1 MAAKHRVRD
10 VIDLDEAER
19 LRAALL
25 RWYERARRDLPWRA
39 RPGAPADPWAVL
51 VSEVML
57 QQTTA
62 ATVARRFPV
71 FLERFPSPQAMA
83 AASLD
88 DVLHAWQGLGYYRR
102 ARALHACARAIAAEH
117 GGQVPVERASLR
129 SLPGLGEYAAAA
141 VAAIAFDRPHL
152 AVDANVARVGSR
164 LLGLDR
170 PPAVARRIVAV
181 ALAPLVD
188 GPRPGDAVQALMEL
202 GALLCRPADPACL
215 ACPWRPFCRAAREGR
230 PERFPTPAV
239 PRSRAEQTTVAF
251 LLRRPD
257 GALLLRRRPETG
269 LLAGLAELPSTPWG
283 PERSLEDCLV
293 HAPAPGPWDPVPGEV
308 RHVFTHLVLRA
319 RVLVSRT
326 DHPIEGLWY
335 PPERL
340 GEAALPTLT
349 RKLLRHAGIPVPP
362 AGG

>member
-1 MAAKHRVRD
+1 MAAKHRAHD
-10 VIDLDEAER
+10 VLDPDEAER
-19 LRAALL
+19 LREALL
-25 RWYERARRDLPWRA
+25 SWYDGTRRDLPWRA

-62 ATVARRFPV
+62 ATVARRFAA
-71 FLERFPSPQAMA
+71 FLERFPSAEAMA
-83 AASLD
+83 AAPLE

-102 ARALHACARAIAAEH
+102 ARALHACARAIVAEH
-117 GGQVPVERASLR
+117 GGRVPADRTILQ

-152 AVDANVARVGSR
+152 AVDANVVRVGAR
-164 LLGLDR
+164 LLGIAR
-170 PPAVARRIVAV
+170 PPTVARRVVAAV
-181 ALAPLVD
+181 LAPLVD
-188 GPRPGDAVQALMEL
+188 GPRPGDTVQALMEL

-215 ACPWRPFCRAAREGR
+215 ACPWRPFCRAAHEGR
-230 PERFPTPAV
+230 PERFPTAEL
-239 PRSRAEQTTVAF
+239 PRSRAVQTTVAF

-269 LLAGLAELPSTPWG
+269 LLAGLVELPSAPWG
-283 PERSLEDCLV
+283 PERPLEDCLA
-293 HAPAPGPWDPVPGEV
+293 HAPAPGPWEPVPGEV

-319 RVLVSRT
+319 RVVVGAT
-326 DHPIEGLWY
+326 DRPVEGLWY
-335 PPERL
+335 APARL

-349 RKLLRHAGIPVPP
+349 RKLLRHAGIRVPP